1 MRSLDDI
8 FGKKRSLDEIFAPS
22 PQFSKEDIAK
32 VKANNEEYA
41 KRVEDNR
48 PFFDKNPVGRLGV
61 AVAQGISNSA
71 LNPAGY
77 VARAYGVDTKPFT
90 PQNAVERGVEKASE
104 YGYDALALGGV
115 GNIAKGAGYLGKG
128 NTVTSKVLQEVFAP
142 KNLTTMA
149 VAPAVGGGFAEG
161 VVNPTNEFERA
172 LVNAVGGGALGGLA
186 SGVKQTSKPINKGL
200 KGALPDNEAN
210 KALSKGIRASEE
222 VAEQVSSQ
230 APSAYNSLND
240 EMENA
245 LNKAVG
251 RKLNYEKSISNQQE
265 RIDDFI
271 GKNADKE
278 LFSSKS
284 AKKQAKENFNK
295 WFEGSKVVDEQ
306 GKPLTLYHG
315 TRADFDAFDINKA
328 GQSNG
333 NISKIGFWL
342 TPEKQIA
349 KDFSESWYSGKKPKV
364 LSTYVNFKK
373 PKIYKNVDNTEALK
387 NVESNIK
394 DIKDNMQK
402 IINDYSYGNMNQ
414 LRYYTQYDDFYDIAK
429 MRGYTREEAD
439 AALKYWNYDKQLDD
453 LLFEQRVL
461 QANDSY
467 DQLMNDLDEYSK
479 FIQHVDGVKDFRR
492 GSHISDLAITNQD
505 EAISK
510 LKERL
515 KKEGYDSIIIENT
528 SRDTQNIG
536 ENVSQY
542 IAFEPNQIKS
552 VKNSGAWSS
561 SPSLTD
567 AGWTPKASLKSFT
580 QGLNETQLE
589 ALNKAINEGAK
600 MSTHGKGSLHA
611 THKAQN
617 VLNDMIDK
625 SYNND
630 NPFSPKPTT
639 ETHELMGL
647 KQVLNKILEPS
658 GIKPYDASYSKAKNL
673 ENAYKMGVKF
683 KPSKIKFENLGL
695 ATKRDKQAFLQG
707 YSEQMVDNVLSDGG
721 TNLATAIKKGEN
733 VFREL
738 MPEKRFNELMNTADK
753 IETQFKRLKSLEGQ
767 ANRRLV
773 KDTSTGSSI
782 NRENFESRGAMLGRL
797 SDIIGGAINRGRNID
812 IAKQYLNS
820 DELVTRGGL
829 KGFLKG
835 SGTTGTRQL
844 LIDLLNN
851 E

>member
-77 VARAYGVDTKPFT
+77 VARAYGMDTKPFT

-128 NTVTSKVLQEVFAP
+128 NTVTSKVLQEVFSP
-142 KNLTTMA
+142 ENLVTMA
-149 VAPAVGGGFAEG
+149 FTPAVGGGFAEG
-161 VVNPTNEFERA
+161 VVNPTNEFERT

-278 LFSSKS
+278 L
-284 AKKQAKENFNK
+284 
-295 WFEGSKVVDEQ
+295 
-306 GKPLTLYHG
+306 L
-315 TRADFDAFDINKA
+315 
-328 GQSNG
+328 
-333 NISKIGFWL
+333 
-342 TPEKQIA
+342 
-349 KDFSESWYSGKKPKV
+349 DFSPTKEQLSSIKPQSKFNPNKKI
-364 LSTYVNFKK
+364 S
-373 PKIYKNVDNTEALK
+373 
-387 NVESNIK
+387 
-394 DIKDNMQK
+394 
-402 IINDYSYGNMNQ
+402 
-414 LRYYTQYDDFYDIAK
+414 
-429 MRGYTREEAD
+429 REEAD
-439 AALKYWNYDKQLDD
+439 ALLRDRAALQKLGIYNDDLSYLPEAVDKKLGIQHMLDD
-453 LLFEQRVL
+453 DRRAFVRTL
-461 QANDSY
+461 NNTMD
-467 DQLMNDLDEYSK
+467 NPDLTFTQEGKDYFVKKYKNSET
-479 FIQHVDGVKDFRR
+479 GKDFYDFAFKEGDELFDKYPKQKPNGIVNQINNKTTKNLSFGGDVSQATGR
-492 GSHISDLAITNQD
+492 GTNPLTGETIDSIANQTV
-505 EAISK
+505 IVNRN
-510 LKERL
+510 LPRL
-515 KKEGYDSIIIENT
+515 K
-528 SRDTQNIG
+528 Q
-536 ENVSQY
+536 
-542 IAFEPNQIKS
+542 
-552 VKNSGAWSS
+552 
-561 SPSLTD
+561 
-567 AGWTPKASLKSFT
+567 FT
-580 QGLNETQLE
+580 QGLDEFQTG
-589 ALNKAINEGAK
+589 ALNQAIDKGAT
-600 MSTHGKGSLHA
+600 MSTNPKGSLGA
-611 THKAQN
+611 THRAQE
-617 VLNDMIDK
+617 VLNDMIEA
-625 SYNND
+625 SYD
-630 NPFSPKPTT
+630 TSIIGQKKPTT
-639 ETHELMGL
+639 ETRELMGVKDRL
-647 KQVLNKILEPS
+647 KQILEPS
-658 GIKPYDASYSKAKNL
+658 GIKPYDISYSKAQALKSAFEKGYN
-673 ENAYKMGVKF
+673 F
-683 KPSKIKFENLGL
+683 KPSELKFENMGL
-695 ATKRDKQAFLQG
+695 ATRRDKQAFLQG
-707 YSEQMVDNVLSDGG
+707 RMQKLLDNTLSDGG
-721 TNLATAIKKGEN
+721 TNLATVIKKDEN
-733 VFREL
+733 TLKKL
-738 MPEKRFNELMNTADK
+738 MSKDKFDNLMNTADK

-773 KDTSTGSSI
+773 KDTTTGSSI

-835 SGTTGTRQL
+835 SGTAGTRQL

>member
-8 FGKKRSLDEIFAPS
+8 FQKKRSLDEIFAPS

-41 KRVEDNR
+41 KRVKESR

-77 VARAYGVDTKPFT
+77 VARAFGMDTKPFT
-90 PQNAVERGVEKASE
+90 PQNAVERGVEKAGE

-128 NTVTSKVLQEVFAP
+128 NTVTSKVLQDVFSP
-142 KNLTTMA
+142 ENLVTMA
-149 VAPAVGGGFAEG
+149 FTPAVGGGFAEG
-161 VVNPTNEFERA
+161 VVNPTNEFERT
-172 LVNAVGGGALGGLA
+172 LVNVVGGGALGGLA

-284 AKKQAKENFNK
+284 AKQQAKENFNK
-295 WFEGSKVVDEQ
+295 WFEGSKVVDDNGE
-306 GKPLTLYHG
+306 PLVVYHG
-315 TRADFDAFDINKA
+315 TDANFDAFDPQMIGKATDNGFYGKGFYFTRNKGEA
-328 GQSNG
+328 SSYG
-333 NISKIGFWL
+333 N
-342 TPEKQIA
+342 
-349 KDFSESWYSGKKPKV
+349 KV
-364 LSTYVNFKK
+364 LPSYLKSKNMFDIRGVDGGYYGGLKDNMFEKGANLLDDLGLLNADQVEKYNFYKEAK
-373 PKIYKNVDNTEALK
+373 NNFLKNVDIYEPSDVQDIWFGELTMPDGTKILNRAWESDNTRDGVL
-387 NVESNIK
+387 NVLW
-394 DIKDNMQK
+394 
-402 IINDYSYGNMNQ
+402 NDYARRIKYKDGTYLDHLLDGMSLKDY
-414 LRYYTQYDDFYDIAK
+414 
-429 MRGYTREEAD
+429 MRSDGINPQRFSDKLKSMGY
-439 AALKYWNYDKQLDD
+439 
-453 LLFEQRVL
+453 
-461 QANDSY
+461 
-467 DQLMNDLDEYSK
+467 
-479 FIQHVDGVKDFRR
+479 DGVYQ
-492 GSHISDLAITNQD
+492 GD
-505 EAISK
+505 EF
-510 LKERL
+510 
-515 KKEGYDSIIIENT
+515 
-528 SRDTQNIG
+528 
-536 ENVSQY
+536 VV
-542 IAFEPNQIKS
+542 FEPNQIKS

-580 QGLNETQLE
+580 QGLDEFQTGALTQ
-589 ALNKAINEGAK
+589 AINKGAT
-600 MSTHGKGSLHA
+600 MSTNSKGSLGA
-611 THKAQN
+611 THRAQE
-617 VLNDMIDK
+617 VLNDMIEA
-625 SYNND
+625 SYD
-630 NPFSPKPTT
+630 TSIIGQKKPTT
-639 ETHELMGL
+639 ETRELMGVKDRL
-647 KQVLNKILEPS
+647 KQILEPS
-658 GIKPYDASYSKAKNL
+658 GIKPYDASYSKAQALKSAFEKGYN
-673 ENAYKMGVKF
+673 F
-683 KPSKIKFENLGL
+683 KPSELKFENMGL
-695 ATKRDKQAFLQG
+695 ATRRDKQAFLQG
-707 YSEQMVDNVLSDGG
+707 RMQKLLDNTLSDGG
-721 TNLATAIKKGEN
+721 TNLATVIKKDEN
-733 VFREL
+733 TLKKL
-738 MPEKRFNELMNTADK
+738 MSKDKFDNLMNTADK

-773 KDTSTGSSI
+773 KDTTTGSSI

-797 SDIIGGAINRGRNID
+797 SDMIGGAINRGRNID

-835 SGTTGTRQL
+835 SGTAGTRQL

>member
-8 FGKKRSLDEIFAPS
+8 FQKKRSLDEIFAPS

-41 KRVEDNR
+41 KRVEESR

-61 AVAQGISNSA
+61 AVAQGVSNSA

-77 VARAYGVDTKPFT
+77 VARAFGVDTKPFT
-90 PQNAVERGVEKASE
+90 PQNAVERGAELGAE
-104 YGYDALALGGV
+104 YGLDALALGGV

-161 VVNPTNEFERA
+161 VVNPTNEFERT
-172 LVNAVGGGALGGLA
+172 LVNVVGGGALGGLA

-284 AKKQAKENFNK
+284 AKQQAKENFDK
-295 WFEGSKVVDEQ
+295 WFEGSKVVDEN
-306 GKPLTLYHG
+306 GEPITLYHQTG
-315 TRADFDAFDINKA
+315 EDFDAFKTGLESAGKYDFETPNGFFFKSNDKDIGLLGK
-328 GQSNG
+328 
-333 NISKIGFWL
+333 
-342 TPEKQIA
+342 KQIPVYI
-349 KDFSESWYSGKKPKV
+349 KGKKGI
-364 LSTYVNFKK
+364 SFK
-373 PKIYKNVDNTEALK
+373 N
-387 NVESNIK
+387 
-394 DIKDNMQK
+394 
-402 IINDYSYGNMNQ
+402 
-414 LRYYTQYDDFYDIAK
+414 
-429 MRGYTREEAD
+429 REEA
-439 AALKYWNYDKQLDD
+439 
-453 LLFEQRVL
+453 R
-461 QANDSY
+461 
-467 DQLMNDLDEYSK
+467 K
-479 FIQHVDGVKDFRR
+479 FFREN
-492 GSHISDLAITNQD
+492 I
-505 EAISK
+505 
-510 LKERL
+510 
-515 KKEGYDSIIIENT
+515 EGYDELLSKYNNVDAEYLAKDSARDAEFDKMIDALEKSSKYIQADDETQRKMREELVNSIDDESFYNEWDNAGNSYALQMKNKINNFIKEN
-528 SRDTQNIG
+528 NIDFMRL
-536 ENVSQY
+536 ENDSGGIGKRSTDAY
-542 IAFEPNQIKS
+542 IVFNPNQIKS

-561 SPSLTD
+561 SPSLSD

-580 QGLNETQLE
+580 QGLDEFQTG
-589 ALNKAINEGAK
+589 ALNQAIDKGAT
-600 MSTHGKGSLHA
+600 MSTHSKGSLGA
-611 THKAQN
+611 THRAQE
-617 VLNDMIDK
+617 VLNDMIEA
-625 SYNND
+625 SYD
-630 NPFSPKPTT
+630 TSIIGQKKPTT
-639 ETHELMGL
+639 ETRELMGVKDKL
-647 KQVLNKILEPS
+647 KQILEPS
-658 GIKPYDASYSKAKNL
+658 GIKPYDASYSKAQALKSAFEKGYN
-673 ENAYKMGVKF
+673 F
-683 KPSKIKFENLGL
+683 KPSELKFENMGL
-695 ATKRDKQAFLQG
+695 ATRRDKQAFLQG
-707 YSEQMVDNVLSDGG
+707 RMQKLLDNTLSDGG
-721 TNLATAIKKGEN
+721 TNLATVIKKDEN
-733 VFREL
+733 TLKKL
-738 MPEKRFNELMNTADK
+738 MSKDKFDNLMNTADK

-773 KDTSTGSSI
+773 KDTTTGSSI

-812 IAKQYLNS
+812 VAKQYLNS

>member
-8 FGKKRSLDEIFAPS
+8 FQKKRSLDEIFAPS

-41 KRVEDNR
+41 KRVEDIR
-48 PFFDKNPVGRLGV
+48 PFLDKNPVGRLGV

-77 VARAYGVDTKPFT
+77 VARAYGMDTKPFT

-128 NTVTSKVLQEVFAP
+128 NTVTSKVLQDVFSP
-142 KNLTTMA
+142 ENLVTMA
-149 VAPAVGGGFAEG
+149 FTPAVGGGFAEG
-161 VVNPTNEFERA
+161 VVNPTNEFERT
-172 LVNAVGGGALGGLA
+172 LVNVVGGGALGGLA

-251 RKLNYEKSISNQQE
+251 RKLNHEKSISNQQE

-278 LFSSKS
+278 LLDFSPT
-284 AKKQAKENFNK
+284 KEQLATYPAESSFNPNN
-295 WFEGSKVVDEQ
+295 GYS
-306 GKPLTLYHG
+306 
-315 TRADFDAFDINKA
+315 RADAMSALEKRANNLGIELHN
-328 GQSNG
+328 
-333 NISKIGFWL
+333 NI
-342 TPEKQIA
+342 
-349 KDFSESWYSGKKPKV
+349 D
-364 LSTYVNFKK
+364 
-373 PKIYKNVDNTEALK
+373 
-387 NVESNIK
+387 
-394 DIKDNMQK
+394 
-402 IINDYSYGNMNQ
+402 
-414 LRYYTQYDDFYDIAK
+414 
-429 MRGYTREEAD
+429 
-439 AALKYWNYDKQLDD
+439 
-453 LLFEQRVL
+453 
-461 QANDSY
+461 
-467 DQLMNDLDEYSK
+467 
-479 FIQHVDGVKDFRR
+479 
-492 GSHISDLAITNQD
+492 
-505 EAISK
+505 K
-510 LKERL
+510 LKESQFNLIKSANPMTDDYHTGIRSIEDIKTWEEAINDADSFVWGDFSKEQAEQALKSGKVKVYSSKPIKEGGFVSTSKNQAKDYAGGGKIYEQEVPLQDVAWINGDEGQYAPVNIGKGHLLKDVNRIKTVRTLENTVKNPDIKYSKGGRDYYTKKYDNLSSGKSFDFVITDENGNLFDKFNTDANYLKNKLAESVEDVSLQRPVIGDYGGEIHSPISSITSANAISISPESIVVNRNLPRL
-515 KKEGYDSIIIENT
+515 K
-528 SRDTQNIG
+528 Q
-536 ENVSQY
+536 
-542 IAFEPNQIKS
+542 
-552 VKNSGAWSS
+552 
-561 SPSLTD
+561 
-567 AGWTPKASLKSFT
+567 FT
-580 QGLNETQLE
+580 QGLDEFQTG
-589 ALNKAINEGAK
+589 ALNQAIDKGAT
-600 MSTHGKGSLHA
+600 MSTNSKGSLGA
-611 THKAQN
+611 THRAQE
-617 VLNDMIDK
+617 VLNDMIEA
-625 SYNND
+625 SYD
-630 NPFSPKPTT
+630 TSIIGQKKPTT
-639 ETHELMGL
+639 ETRELMGVKDRL
-647 KQVLNKILEPS
+647 KQILEPS
-658 GIKPYDASYSKAKNL
+658 GIKPYDVSYSKAQALKSAFEKGYN
-673 ENAYKMGVKF
+673 F
-683 KPSKIKFENLGL
+683 KPSELKFENMGL
-695 ATKRDKQAFLQG
+695 ATRRDKQAFLQG
-707 YSEQMVDNVLSDGG
+707 RMQKLLDNTLSDGG
-721 TNLATAIKKGEN
+721 TNLATVIKKDEN
-733 VFREL
+733 TLKKL
-738 MPEKRFNELMNTADK
+738 MSKDKFDNLMNTADK

-773 KDTSTGSSI
+773 KDTTTGSSI

-835 SGTTGTRQL
+835 SGTAGTRQL

>member
-1 MRSLDDI
+1 MRSLEEI
-8 FGKKRSLDEIFAPS
+8 FGNKKSLDEIFNKT
-22 PQFSKEDIAK
+22 PQFSEEDIAK

-41 KRVEDNR
+41 KRVEENR
-48 PFFDKNPVGRLGV
+48 PFFDRNPVGRLGV

-77 VARAYGVDTKPFT
+77 VARAMGVDTKPFT

-128 NTVTSKVLQEVFAP
+128 NTVTSKVLQDVFSP
-142 KNLTTMA
+142 ENLVTMA

-161 VVNPTNEFERA
+161 VVNPTNEFERT
-172 LVNAVGGGALGGLA
+172 LVNVVGGGALGGLA

-210 KALSKGIRASEE
+210 KVLSKGIRASEE

-245 LNKAVG
+245 LSKAVG

-284 AKKQAKENFNK
+284 AKQQAKENFDK
-295 WFEGSKVVDEQ
+295 WFEGSQLVDEN
-306 GKPLTLYHG
+306 GKPLTLYHD
-315 TRADFDAFDINKA
+315 TNIDFD
-328 GQSNG
+328 
-333 NISKIGFWL
+333 
-342 TPEKQIA
+342 
-349 KDFSESWYSGKKPKV
+349 V
-364 LSTYVNFKK
+364 
-373 PKIYKNVDNTEALK
+373 VDP
-387 NVESNIK
+387 
-394 DIKDNMQK
+394 QK
-402 IINDYSYGNMNQ
+402 
-414 LRYYTQYDDFYDIAK
+414 
-429 MRGYTREEAD
+429 
-439 AALKYWNYDKQLDD
+439 
-453 LLFEQRVL
+453 L
-461 QANDSY
+461 QANDWGFFGKGLYASASKNSNKGYKSGVKKELFYNIKKPFYY
-467 DQLMNDLDEYSK
+467 DMSDTKGMVKRLKNEYKQYAENYNKNAFDPYDKLDLDADIEDYFFSPAGNIAGGPQDYSGRFTRLLK
-479 FIQHVDGVKDFRR
+479 DLGYDGVIVKNNTPK
-492 GSHISDLAITNQD
+492 G
-505 EAISK
+505 
-510 LKERL
+510 
-515 KKEGYDSIIIENT
+515 IE
-528 SRDTQNIG
+528 
-536 ENVSQY
+536 EVV
-542 IAFEPNQIKS
+542 AFNPNQIKS

-567 AGWTPKASLKSFT
+567 AGWTPKASLKNFT
-580 QGLNETQLE
+580 QGLDEFQTG
-589 ALNKAINEGAK
+589 ALNQAIDKGAT
-600 MSTHGKGSLHA
+600 MSTNSKGSLGA
-611 THKAQN
+611 THRAQE
-617 VLNDMIDK
+617 VLNDMIEA
-625 SYNND
+625 SYD
-630 NPFSPKPTT
+630 TSIIGQKKPTT
-639 ETHELMGL
+639 ETRELMGVKDRL
-647 KQVLNKILEPS
+647 KQILEPS
-658 GIKPYDASYSKAKNL
+658 GIKPYDISYSKAQALKSAFEKGYN
-673 ENAYKMGVKF
+673 F
-683 KPSKIKFENLGL
+683 KPSELKFENMGL
-695 ATKRDKQAFLQG
+695 ATRRDKQAFLQG
-707 YSEQMVDNVLSDGG
+707 RMQKLLDNTLSDGG
-721 TNLATAIKKGEN
+721 TNLATVIKKDEN
-733 VFREL
+733 TLKKL
-738 MPEKRFNELMNTADK
+738 MSKDKFDNLMNTADK

-773 KDTSTGSSI
+773 KDTTTGSSI

>member
-41 KRVEDNR
+41 KRVEDIR

-77 VARAYGVDTKPFT
+77 VARAYGMDTKPFT
-90 PQNAVERGVEKASE
+90 PQNAIERGVEKASE

-128 NTVTSKVLQEVFAP
+128 NTVTSKVLQDVFSP
-142 KNLTTMA
+142 ENLVTMA
-149 VAPAVGGGFAEG
+149 LTPAVGGGFAEG
-161 VVNPTNEFERA
+161 VVNPTNEFERT
-172 LVNAVGGGALGGLA
+172 LVNIVGGGALGGLA

-265 RIDDFI
+265 RINDFI

-278 LFSSKS
+278 LLDFSPSREQLKQYSHESIFNMPKKKISKEQAEEILFNRASKS
-284 AKKQAKENFNK
+284 GVDIDGTIEHYTDKGDRAQYLRTLSNTLENPDITFTSGDKGYVVKKYDANGEPFFDFVTKKDGKLYNKFNTNAK
-295 WFEGSKVVDEQ
+295 
-306 GKPLTLYHG
+306 Y
-315 TRADFDAFDINKA
+315 
-328 GQSNG
+328 
-333 NISKIGFWL
+333 
-342 TPEKQIA
+342 
-349 KDFSESWYSGKKPKV
+349 
-364 LSTYVNFKK
+364 
-373 PKIYKNVDNTEALK
+373 VDNQ
-387 NVESNIK
+387 I
-394 DIKDNMQK
+394 QK
-402 IINDYSYGNMNQ
+402 
-414 LRYYTQYDDFYDIAK
+414 TA
-429 MRGYTREEAD
+429 
-439 AALKYWNYDKQLDD
+439 
-453 LLFEQRVL
+453 
-461 QANDSY
+461 
-467 DQLMNDLDEYSK
+467 
-479 FIQHVDGVKDFRR
+479 
-492 GSHISDLAITNQD
+492 
-505 EAISK
+505 
-510 LKERL
+510 
-515 KKEGYDSIIIENT
+515 
-528 SRDTQNIG
+528 
-536 ENVSQY
+536 ENVSL
-542 IAFEPNQIKS
+542 
-552 VKNSGAWSS
+552 SGRVQQ
-561 SPSLTD
+561 PTD
-567 AGWTPKASLKSFT
+567 AGYIRPATELDNNIAQQTVIVNRNLPRLKQFT
-580 QGLNETQLE
+580 QGLDEFQVG
-589 ALNKAINEGAK
+589 ALNQAIDKGAT
-600 MSTHGKGSLHA
+600 MSTNSKGSLGA
-611 THKAQN
+611 THRAQE
-617 VLNDMIDK
+617 VLNDMIEA
-625 SYNND
+625 SYD
-630 NPFSPKPTT
+630 TSIIGQKKPTT
-639 ETHELMGL
+639 ETRELMGVKDRL
-647 KQVLNKILEPS
+647 KQILEPS
-658 GIKPYDASYSKAKNL
+658 GIKPYDASYSKAQALKSAFEKGYN
-673 ENAYKMGVKF
+673 F
-683 KPSKIKFENLGL
+683 KPSELKFENMGL
-695 ATKRDKQAFLQG
+695 ATRRDKQAFLQG
-707 YSEQMVDNVLSDGG
+707 RMQKLLDNTLSDGG
-721 TNLATAIKKGEN
+721 TNLATVIKKDEN
-733 VFREL
+733 TLKKL
-738 MPEKRFNELMNTADK
+738 MSKDKFDNLMNTADK

-773 KDTSTGSSI
+773 KDTTTGSSI

>member
-8 FGKKRSLDEIFAPS
+8 FQKKRSLDEIFAPS

-41 KRVEDNR
+41 KRVEESR

-61 AVAQGISNSA
+61 AVAQGVSNSA

-77 VARAYGVDTKPFT
+77 VARALGMDTKPFT

-284 AKKQAKENFNK
+284 AKQQAKENFDK
-295 WFEGSKVVDEQ
+295 WFEGSKVVDES
-306 GKPLTLYHG
+306 GEPLVVYHG
-315 TRADFDAFDINKA
+315 TNADFDYFDA
-328 GQSNG
+328 
-333 NISKIGFWL
+333 SKIKRGKGFWF
-342 TPEKQIA
+342 A
-349 KDFSESWYSGKKPKV
+349 KNKNDASEYGKNLKEFYLNAKTIDVNKDRDSFIDLYKKYRPDLAEEGFSDRFLISEALGD
-364 LSTYVNFKK
+364 NGF
-373 PKIYKNVDNTEALK
+373 KNVLQEKGFNGIAL
-387 NVESNIK
+387 
-394 DIKDNMQK
+394 
-402 IINDYSYGNMNQ
+402 G
-414 LRYYTQYDDFYDIAK
+414 
-429 MRGYTREEAD
+429 
-439 AALKYWNYDKQLDD
+439 
-453 LLFEQRVL
+453 
-461 QANDSY
+461 
-467 DQLMNDLDEYSK
+467 
-479 FIQHVDGVKDFRR
+479 DG
-492 GSHISDLAITNQD
+492 
-505 EAISK
+505 
-510 LKERL
+510 
-515 KKEGYDSIIIENT
+515 IEVFN
-528 SRDTQNIG
+528 
-536 ENVSQY
+536 
-542 IAFEPNQIKS
+542 PNQIKS

-580 QGLNETQLE
+580 QGLDEFQTG
-589 ALNKAINEGAK
+589 ALNQAIDKGAT
-600 MSTHGKGSLHA
+600 MSTSPKGSLGA
-611 THKAQN
+611 THRAQE
-617 VLNDMIDK
+617 VLNDMIEA
-625 SYNND
+625 SYD
-630 NPFSPKPTT
+630 TSIIGQKKPTT
-639 ETHELMGL
+639 ETRELMGVKDGL
-647 KQVLNKILEPS
+647 KQILEPS
-658 GIKPYDASYSKAKNL
+658 GIKPYDASYSKAQALKSAFEKGYN
-673 ENAYKMGVKF
+673 F
-683 KPSKIKFENLGL
+683 KPSELKFENMGL
-695 ATKRDKQAFLQG
+695 ATRRDKQAFLQG
-707 YSEQMVDNVLSDGG
+707 RMQKLLDNTLSDGG
-721 TNLATAIKKGEN
+721 TNLATVIKKDEN
-733 VFREL
+733 TLKKL
-738 MPEKRFNELMNTADK
+738 MSKDKFDNLMNTADK

-773 KDTSTGSSI
+773 KDTTTGSSI

-797 SDIIGGAINRGRNID
+797 SDMIGGAINRGRNID

-835 SGTTGTRQL
+835 SGTAGTRQL

>member
-8 FGKKRSLDEIFAPS
+8 FQKKRSLDDIFAPS

-41 KRVEDNR
+41 KRVAESR
-48 PFFDKNPVGRLGV
+48 PFFDRNPLGRL
-61 AVAQGISNSA
+61 AIASMQGISNSA

-77 VARAYGVDTKPFT
+77 VARAYGMDTKPFT

-104 YGYDALALGGV
+104 YGYDALALGRV

-128 NTVTSKVLQEVFAP
+128 NTVTSKVLQEVFSP
-142 KNLTTMA
+142 ENLVTMA
-149 VAPAVGGGFAEG
+149 FTPAVGGGFAEG
-161 VVNPTNEFERA
+161 VVNPTNEFERT
-172 LVNAVGGGALGGLA
+172 LVNVVGGGALGGLA

-278 LFSSKS
+278 LLDFSPSREQLKQYS
-284 AKKQAKENFNK
+284 PESVFNMPKKK
-295 WFEGSKVVDEQ
+295 
-306 GKPLTLYHG
+306 
-315 TRADFDAFDINKA
+315 
-328 GQSNG
+328 
-333 NISKIGFWL
+333 ISKEQAEEILFSRANKSGIDIDGTVEHYTDKGDRAQYLRTLSNTLENPDITFTSGDKGYVVKKYDANGEPFFDFVTKKDGKL
-342 TPEKQIA
+342 YNKFNTNA
-349 KDFSESWYSGKKPKV
+349 KY
-364 LSTYVNFKK
+364 
-373 PKIYKNVDNTEALK
+373 VDNQ
-387 NVESNIK
+387 I
-394 DIKDNMQK
+394 QK
-402 IINDYSYGNMNQ
+402 
-414 LRYYTQYDDFYDIAK
+414 TA
-429 MRGYTREEAD
+429 
-439 AALKYWNYDKQLDD
+439 
-453 LLFEQRVL
+453 
-461 QANDSY
+461 
-467 DQLMNDLDEYSK
+467 
-479 FIQHVDGVKDFRR
+479 
-492 GSHISDLAITNQD
+492 
-505 EAISK
+505 
-510 LKERL
+510 
-515 KKEGYDSIIIENT
+515 
-528 SRDTQNIG
+528 
-536 ENVSQY
+536 ENVSL
-542 IAFEPNQIKS
+542 
-552 VKNSGAWSS
+552 SGRVQQ
-561 SPSLTD
+561 PTD
-567 AGWTPKASLKSFT
+567 AGYIRPATELDNNITQQRVIVNRNLPRLKQFT

-707 YSEQMVDNVLSDGG
+707 YSGQMVDNVLSDGG

-773 KDTSTGSSI
+773 KDTTTGSSI

-797 SDIIGGAINRGRNID
+797 SDMIGGAINRGRNID

-835 SGTTGTRQL
+835 SGTAGTRQL